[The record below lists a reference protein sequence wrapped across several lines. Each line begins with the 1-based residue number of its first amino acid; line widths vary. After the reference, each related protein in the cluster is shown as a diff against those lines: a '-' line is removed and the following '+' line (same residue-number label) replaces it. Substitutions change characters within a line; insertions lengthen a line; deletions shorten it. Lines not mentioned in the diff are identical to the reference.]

1 MTADEANKEEV
12 EKWEISQPIS
22 ELNVLKRMCRN
33 EMAEADLPNY
43 RHPFSLCK
51 QFENQLKIHISDI
64 PDLAKRV
71 QERLVEINKEYG
83 HGYTP
88 AQRYWN
94 LLPAEMDERF
104 NVLSLA
110 LHDSGFDKL
119 KQKSEG
125 KRPEIHVYAERNWQK
140 WLVPLMQERI
150 RNNQHSVTAFLGEV
164 GSGKSVSAI
173 QYGYTLH
180 VDSIKQFSLTEQFG
194 LGSVAF
200 DQDEFFTAETYQGA
214 TKGRAVIEDDGS
226 IIADPRQWGQEGN
239 VAVAQVFDTFRFKG
253 EHHILTSPR
262 DSRIDSAVRPYIQ
275 LVFMASNKAFKTKNR
290 QGLFEVGIPE
300 WDDEGKLK
308 NVSYLRFDEPGTFF
322 RECDPFTWILD
333 SVQFTDPQ
341 QLEGQLKEILDAY
354 AAKKAQKHSEISEKR
369 VESIEISKMRKML
382 REKKVKEDFEKAF
395 GDSSSQTY
403 SRRVKCK
410 DCGHEFT
417 SKSASPQCSKCG
429 GRNIF
434 ELPIADSAGGPADVG
449 NTRSTDGDQQ

>member
-1 MTADEANKEEV
+1 MAAAN
-12 EKWEISQPIS
+12 
-22 ELNVLKRMCRN
+22 
-33 EMAEADLPNY
+33 LPNY
-43 RHPFSLCK
+43 YHRFAMCK
-51 QFENQLKIHISDI
+51 QFENQLKIHITDI
-64 PDLAKRV
+64 PSLAKRV
-71 QERLVEINKEYG
+71 RDNLSEIDEKYG
-83 HGYTP
+83 HGYSPT
-88 AQRYWN
+88 QRYWR
-94 LLPAEMDERF
+94 LLPEEMDERF
-104 NVLSLA
+104 NILSMA

-119 KQKSEG
+119 KQKGEAS
-125 KRPEIHVYAERNWQK
+125 RPEIHVYAEKNWQK
-140 WLVPLMQERI
+140 WLLPLMQERI
-150 RNNQHSVTAFLGEV
+150 KNNQHSVTAFLGEV

-173 QYGYTLH
+173 QYGYALH
-180 VDSIKQFSLTEQFG
+180 TDSIRQFG
-194 LGSVAF
+194 LAELFGLGNIEF
-200 DQDEFFTAETYQGA
+200 DQDEFFTAETYAGV

-308 NVSYLRFDEPGTFF
+308 NVSYLRFEEPGTFF
-322 RECDPFTWILD
+322 RDCDPFTWILD

-341 QLEGQLKEILDAY
+341 QIEGPLKEVLDAY

-382 REKKVKEDFEKAF
+382 REKKVKEDFEKEF
-395 GDSSSQTY
+395 GNGSTQTY

-417 SKSASPQCSKCG
+417 SKVASPQCSKCG
-429 GRNIF
+429 GKFIF
-434 ELPIADSAGGPADVG
+434 DLPTADSTTGPVDVSD
-449 NTRSTDGDQQ
+449 TRSTGGDTQ

>member
-1 MTADEANKEEV
+1 MTAEDNDNDAL

-22 ELNVLKRMCRN
+22 ELNLLKRGCRN
-33 EMAEADLPNY
+33 EMVEAGLPNY
-43 RHPFSLCK
+43 YHSFTICK

-64 PDLAKRV
+64 PSLAKRV
-71 QERLVEINKEYG
+71 QDSLADIDKKYG
-83 HGYTP
+83 NGVVPT
-88 AQRYWN
+88 QRYWK
-94 LLPAEMDERF
+94 LLPEEMDERF
-104 NVLSLA
+104 NVLSMA

-119 KQKSEG
+119 KQKAETS
-125 KRPEIHVYAERNWQK
+125 KPEIHVYAEKNWQK
-140 WLVPLMQERI
+140 WLLPLMQERI
-150 RNNQHSVTAFLGEV
+150 KNNQHSVTAFLGEV

-173 QYGYTLH
+173 QYGYALH
-180 VDSIKQFSLTEQFG
+180 TDSVKQFG
-194 LGSVAF
+194 LSELFGLGNVAF
-200 DQDEFFTAETYQGA
+200 DQDEFFTAETYEGK

-308 NVSYLRFDEPGTFF
+308 NVSYLRFEEPGTFF

-341 QLEGQLKEILDAY
+341 QIEGSLKEILDAY

-382 REKKVKEDFEKAF
+382 REKKVKEDFEKEF
-395 GDSSSQTY
+395 GDGSKQSY

-429 GRNIF
+429 SRIIYD
-434 ELPIADSAGGPADVG
+434 LPVADSPADVIDSS
-449 NTRSTDGDQQ
+449 NTRSTDAGAQ